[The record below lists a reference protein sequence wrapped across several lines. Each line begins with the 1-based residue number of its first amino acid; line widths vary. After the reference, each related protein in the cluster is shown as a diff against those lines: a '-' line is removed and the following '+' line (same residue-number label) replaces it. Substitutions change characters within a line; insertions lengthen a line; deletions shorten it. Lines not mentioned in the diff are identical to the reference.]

1 MAFSVEDT
9 VGVTRAFLGIFLLLG
24 AVALAG
30 DEVESQAD
38 MASDDERWTPLCIDA
53 VVVSNV
59 TGFDYLPIP
68 DYGPDVIVSA
78 WTWHLSLDVK
88 HVHLGGIERG
98 RLTIGATMHSPYRTG
113 FPWYCC

>member
-1 MAFSVEDT
+1 M
-9 VGVTRAFLGIFLLLG
+9 
-24 AVALAG
+24 
-30 DEVESQAD
+30 
-38 MASDDERWTPLCIDA
+38 
-53 VVVSNV
+53 VVSNV

-88 HVHLGGIERG
+88 HVYLGGIERG